1 MRRRLPVILSVVA
14 MLMLSSV
21 AVSSATSGP
30 AAFQPSPVNF
40 GSVPV
45 GSSGDLTVTVTN
57 NGDTDMTVNDAGSD
71 VVLTGANPGAFGKTN
86 DNCASAVVPSGQTCT
101 LHVTFSPSSA
111 QGYSATLTLVSD
123 SQGPDQVDL
132 NGTGTPA
139 PAPAVSISPA
149 SDGFGNQKVGTTSGV
164 HTFTVTNSG
173 DTGTT
178 LHIAQVSMASGSD
191 SAFSIAP
198 GTDHCS
204 GNAAP
209 CTVGVTF
216 SPASEGDKAGNLS
229 VTSSDQGVS
238 PGLASLTGTG
248 TVPQAQV
255 SPPVNFAT
263 PLNVPQTLAV
273 TLKNVGQAPMN
284 VQGSTLSGSDEFSN
298 TGNGNCGNT
307 VLQPGDTC
315 SAQIQFLPTAGGAA
329 QGSVSFADDASDSPQ
344 QVQLSG
350 TVLVPGIQVN
360 PTSVAFGDLVAGHL
374 SATRQVT
381 ITNTGGANLH
391 ISAVTIGGANPGAFK
406 LISQTCTANP
416 IAPNGSCVA
425 NVAFSTTRT
434 TSRVATL
441 TFVNN
446 AGPDQSVALT
456 GQGTSPPD
464 ATGVTAASGCSD
476 VKLTWQPPDGAQYFR
491 KIVVVRKSKS
501 YPTSPGD
508 GQTVKHSGPSVVDT
522 APKQFHTYRYTIFAR
537 YTSYN
542 GEGRVYS
549 TGVHVRAH
557 TGRICAPRNNGE
569 TPDLTPK
576 VDWTAYTG
584 TRSYAFILQHNGRT
598 IWVHY
603 VKRSQ
608 FTIPSSWSYNRQEH
622 SLARGNWYDFY
633 LYSYTR
639 RHPNGV
645 SIGHNRWLER

>member
-1 MRRRLPVILSVVA
+1 MRRRLPLILSVVA

-30 AAFQPSPVNF
+30 AGFQPSPVNF
-40 GSVPV
+40 GSVQV
-45 GSSGDLTVTVTN
+45 GNTGDVMVTVTN
-57 NGDTDMTVNDAGSD
+57 TGDTDMTVNPAASD
-71 VVLTGANPGAFGKTN
+71 VSFSGANPGAFGTTN
-86 DNCASAVVPSGQTCT
+86 DNCAGAVVPSGQTCT

-123 SQGPDQVDL
+123 SAGPDQVDL

-139 PAPAVSISPA
+139 PAPAISTSPA
-149 SDGFGNQKVGTTSGV
+149 SPFDFGNHKVGAGPADSQA
-164 HTFTVTNSG
+164 FTVTNTG
-173 DTGTT
+173 NAPLDITGTSVSGSGFSGGADSCSGAT
-178 LHIAQVSMASGSD
+178 LQANDQCSVTVKFLPTASGPTQGSL
-191 SAFSIAP
+191 SITSNQLAP
-198 GTDHCS
+198 FPVEVD
-204 GNAAP
+204 GN
-209 CTVGVTF
+209 
-216 SPASEGDKAGNLS
+216 
-229 VTSSDQGVS
+229 
-238 PGLASLTGTG
+238 G

-263 PLNVPQTLAV
+263 PLNTPQTLAV

-284 VQGSTLSGSDEFSN
+284 VQGATLSGSDEFSK
-298 TGNGNCGNT
+298 TGSGNCGSA

-315 SAQIQFLPTAGGAA
+315 SAQIQFLPTSGGAV

-350 TVLVPGIQVN
+350 TVLVPGIQAN
-360 PTSVAFGDLVAGHL
+360 PTSVAFGNLVAGHL

-381 ITNTGGANLH
+381 ITNTGGANLR
-391 ISAVTIGGANPGAFK
+391 ISDVTVGGANPGAFK
-406 LISQTCTANP
+406 LTSQTCTVNP
-416 IAPNGSCVA
+416 IAPNGSCTA
-425 NVAFSTTRT
+425 NVAFATTRAS
-434 TSRVATL
+434 SRVATL

-446 AGPDQSVALT
+446 AGPDQSIALS

-501 YPTSPGD
+501 YPTRPGD
-508 GQTVKHSGPSVVDT
+508 VQTVKHSGPSVVDT

-537 YTSYN
+537 YTTYN
-542 GEGRVYS
+542 GQGRVYS
-549 TGVHVRAH
+549 TGVHVRAR
-557 TGRICAPRNNGE
+557 TGRICSPRNNGE

-576 VDWTAYTG
+576 VDWTAYRG

-598 IWVHY
+598 IWVRY

-608 FTIPSSWSYNRQEH
+608 FTIPSAWSYNRQEH

-633 LYSYTR
+633 LYAYTSR
-639 RHPNGV
+639 NPDGV